1 MSDVER
7 TEFKLPEGMD
17 LTSPPQRNQD
27 VDATEQQGEHDIERS
42 LRPKSLDEFIGQPK
56 VREQLSLVLNG
67 AKNRGVTPDHVLLSG
82 PPGLGKTTMAMIIAQ
97 ELGLSLIHI

>member
-7 TEFKLPEGMD
+7 TEFQLPDG
-17 LTSPPQRNQD
+17 LVAGQSTTSSMSAARNAD
-27 VDATEQQGEHDIERS
+27 VDATKQQGEHDIERS
-42 LRPKSLDEFIGQPK
+42 LRPKSIDEFIGQPK

-82 PPGLGKTTMAMIIAQ
+82 HPAWVRPPWR
-97 ELGLSLIHI
+97 